1 MTKKNILSIYKFF
14 LKKIKLLIKKIFKTK
29 YAFTRPRK
37 RSILIFDTKNS
48 ACLYGYLDESKVTS
62 FDPLAIRLNIYI
74 LFQSLILRT
83 PYYQSYVDCVKP
95 ELLLTFI
102 DNAML
107 FLYLRCP
114 IGCQKVTVQ
123 NGYRSAV
130 HHDLYYHLPMAD
142 LSLLSNDYA
151 FVFNASI
158 AEKYKEFVP
167 LCETIEL
174 GSFKS
179 NEVRIYNKGQVV
191 KGILYISTFRLM
203 YLDQGKTISGIL
215 CSDYI
220 RNELTFLR
228 WLFDFSEKEQIP
240 LTILGKLDQG
250 HEKEENYF
258 SNLSNGVNFSY
269 LRNYPERGTYKII
282 DQAEFIVSID
292 SSLGYEA
299 LSRGKKAAIF
309 PGIRGESYPLN
320 TRNFCWPSKQV
331 KNTGFFWTNSVDL
344 DQWNKA
350 LKYVTNIDD
359 RQWHDNCDKYINQ
372 SIAVDR
378 GNSKFTSFL
387 DKMGLSK

>member
-1 MTKKNILSIYKFF
+1 V
-14 LKKIKLLIKKIFKTK
+14 
-29 YAFTRPRK
+29 FTRPRK

-95 ELLLTFI
+95 ELLLTF
-102 DNAML
+102 
-107 FLYLRCP
+107 
-114 IGCQKVTVQ
+114 
-123 NGYRSAV
+123 
-130 HHDLYYHLPMAD
+130 
-142 LSLLSNDYA
+142 
-151 FVFNASI
+151 
-158 AEKYKEFVP
+158 
-167 LCETIEL
+167 
-174 GSFKS
+174 
-179 NEVRIYNKGQVV
+179 
-191 KGILYISTFRLM
+191 RLM
-203 YLDQGKTISGIL
+203 YLDQGKATSGIL

-228 WLFDFSEKEQIP
+228 WLFDYSEKEQIP

-250 HEKEENYF
+250 HEKEENFF

-299 LSRGKKAAIF
+299 LSRGKKVAIF
-309 PGIRGESYPLN
+309 PGIRGGSYPLN

-344 DQWNKA
+344 DQWNKV
-350 LKYVTNIDD
+350 LKYITNIDD
-359 RQWHDNCDKYINQ
+359 REWHDNCNKYINQ
-372 SIAVDR
+372 SIVVDR
-378 GNSKFTSFL
+378 SNSKPILLL